1 MQLDGDSLPREAIE
15 GTASSMAS
23 SDSRVGVFFMP
34 KTTSLQPALQDTKH
48 QQVMNALQALRSE
61 VHSLRLEVA
70 ELRQQQAEQ
79 AVAATRVV
87 QRAVPVVSI
96 PEGADV
102 GTRTKPD
109 ALPRALNSS

>member
-1 MQLDGDSLPREAIE
+1 
-15 GTASSMAS
+15 MAS

-79 AVAATRVV
+79 AVAATS
-87 QRAVPVVSI
+87 RAEGSADGVHPRRYRCWHPDQAGRPAESAEFFVTEWFTPI
-96 PEGADV
+96 PQ
-102 GTRTKPD
+102 
-109 ALPRALNSS
+109 S